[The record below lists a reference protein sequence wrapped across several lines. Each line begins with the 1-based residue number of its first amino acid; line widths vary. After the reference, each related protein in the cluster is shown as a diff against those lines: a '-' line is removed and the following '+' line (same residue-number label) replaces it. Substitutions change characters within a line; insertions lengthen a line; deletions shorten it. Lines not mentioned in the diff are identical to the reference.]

1 MFELWK
7 IIIKRTT
14 IWI

>member
-7 IIIKRTT
+7 ILKEKRK
-14 IWI
+14 